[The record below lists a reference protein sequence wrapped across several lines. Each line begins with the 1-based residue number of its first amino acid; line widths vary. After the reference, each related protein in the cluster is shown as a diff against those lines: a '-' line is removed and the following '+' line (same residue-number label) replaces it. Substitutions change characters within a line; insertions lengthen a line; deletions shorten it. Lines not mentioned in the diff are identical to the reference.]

1 MLTQVFIEH
10 FRLKERNFKVSETKE
25 LSAIGREE
33 QPKDAAVSLLRVCS
47 YNGYRWPYGSFNA
60 QPFGRIRFFAVESN
74 YWLNF
79 DRKKKNLIIEFM
91 IVLELFGVAVTA
103 LWIAAF
109 FWTLYLLKSLKPLKS
124 YKDSEADESA
134 MVSIIVPA
142 RDEANRV
149 LEKSILSMLAQDYKN
164 FEVVV
169 LNDCSTDNT
178 EEILRKIQSSDRRLV
193 IVNGVEPEKDWLGK
207 PFALEQAFRH
217 ARGEWI
223 LATDAD
229 IIFAPEALRT
239 AIRHAKINNLDALTL
254 APKLI
259 YGSFWERLF
268 LPIFAWFCLLS
279 MPPHRVNDQKR
290 KEAMGVGN
298 FFMFR
303 RSVLEKLGGFSVVKN
318 EVAEDLRMAEIL
330 KEKGFRFRMEYAPD
344 LIQTR
349 MYSNLKEI
357 WEGFTK
363 NLFSGLKF
371 SLSKAILGSASILI
385 FGVTPILLAFSLVF
399 LGYKNLGIIFFMAYI
414 FQVMTFAFVHLR
426 WQGNSLYAFL
436 SPLGLLIFMLI
447 LTNSTLKILSGKGV
461 RWKERKIYEKDSVRP
476 IIRR

>member
-1 MLTQVFIEH
+1 
-10 FRLKERNFKVSETKE
+10 
-25 LSAIGREE
+25 
-33 QPKDAAVSLLRVCS
+33 
-47 YNGYRWPYGSFNA
+47 
-60 QPFGRIRFFAVESN
+60 
-74 YWLNF
+74 
-79 DRKKKNLIIEFM
+79 M
-91 IVLELFGVAVTA
+91 IVLVLFGVAVTA

-109 FWTLYLLKSLKPLKS
+109 FWTLYLLKNLKPLESHKGF
-124 YKDSEADESA
+124 EADKSV

-142 RDEANRV
+142 RNEANRV

-164 FEVVV
+164 FEVIV

-178 EEILRKIQSSDRRLV
+178 EEILRRIQSCDPRLV
-193 IVNGVEPEKDWLGK
+193 VINGTEPEEGWLGK

-217 ARGEWI
+217 AHGEWI

-229 IIFAPEALRT
+229 IIFAPNALQT
-239 AIRHAKINNLDALTL
+239 AVQYAKINNLDALTL

-259 YGSFWERLF
+259 YGSFWEKLF
-268 LPIFAWFCLLS
+268 LPIFAWFCLLA
-279 MPPHRVNDQKR
+279 MPPHRVNNPKH
-290 KEAMGVGN
+290 KEAMGIGN

-318 EVAEDLRMAEIL
+318 EVAEDLRMAEVL

-349 MYSNLKEI
+349 MYSNLGEI

-385 FGVTPILLAFSLVF
+385 FGVTPILLAFGLAF
-399 LGYKNLGIIFFMAYI
+399 FGYKNLGIIFFIAYV
-414 FQVMTFAFVHLR
+414 FQVMTFTLVHLR

-447 LTNSTLKILSGKGV
+447 LINSVFKILSGEGV
-461 RWKERKIYEKDSVRP
+461 RWKERKIYEKDGVRP
-476 IIRR
+476 IIRK